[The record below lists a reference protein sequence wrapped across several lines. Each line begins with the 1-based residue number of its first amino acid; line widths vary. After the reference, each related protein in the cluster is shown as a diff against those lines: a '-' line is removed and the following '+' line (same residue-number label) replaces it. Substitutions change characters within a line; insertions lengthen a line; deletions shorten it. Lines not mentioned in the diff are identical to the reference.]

1 MNKPKKIPM
10 RKCVVTQ
17 EQFPKKD
24 LIRVVR
30 TPEGN
35 VIVDVSGKAN
45 GHGAYVSKSLK
56 TIETAQKKKV
66 LDKVLEEQVP
76 ESIYEEL
83 KKIIGE
89 NVE

>member
-66 LDKVLEEQVP
+66 LDKVLEVQVP

>member
-17 EQFPKKD
+17 EQFPKKE

-45 GHGAYVSKSLK
+45 GHGAYVSRSLK
-56 TIETAQKKKV
+56 TIETAQKKKILV
-66 LDKVLEEQVP
+66 KVLEVQVP

>member
-17 EQFPKKD
+17 EQFPKKE

-45 GHGAYVSKSLK
+45 GHGAYVSRSLK
-56 TIETAQKKKV
+56 TIETAQKKKI
-66 LDKVLEEQVP
+66 LDKVLEVQVP